1 MKFWLKHE
9 RSPEAQAWIDAE
21 AAVQQEIYAKIVKEM
36 DDLEPEREKWIA
48 EFLER
53 IQTRGYHVH
62 ADILRVIQPE
72 EIPVRP
78 NRKLRVVY

>member
-21 AAVQQEIYAKIVKEM
+21 ASAQLEIYAKIVKEM
-36 DDLEPEREKWIA
+36 DDLEPERERWIE

-62 ADILRVIQPE
+62 ADILRVIKPE